1 MLLRGSCS
9 QMLAVPALSRDAE
22 PACLPMLLLPPFP
35 QGLDVGPDSNELIK
49 KALSDC
55 KTILWNGP
63 MGGEWC
69 DAVRCGTVW
78 HGRGA
83 TAGGLLSMVHP
94 RALPS
99 PSSHHPLSC
108 LPSMSCPFP
117 ARPQCLSSPS
127 LLRAPTPSPPCWQ
140 TSPPTAVRPGSAVTL
155 PVALLPPLQYY
166 PAAL

>member
-69 DAVRCGTVW
+69 DAVRCGTVRC
-78 HGRGA
+78 GM
-83 TAGGLLSMVHP
+83 GGGPQLVACSAWCTLAH
-94 RALPS
+94 
-99 PSSHHPLSC
+99 C
-108 LPSMSCPFP
+108 LPPHHITHSHVCSLCP
-117 ARPQCLSSPS
+117 APS
-127 LLRAPTPSPPCWQ
+127 LP
-140 TSPPTAVRPGSAVTL
+140 VRSV
-155 PVALLPPLQYY
+155 
-166 PAAL
+166 